1 MRSYEQFII
10 DRVFPVL
17 WLKNQLIK
25 AQHYSLDEEINTDAL
40 KPIRNPFKIDQWKNA
55 AWEEADRK
63 EAVIK
68 IIVKDRVEIWTEL
81 SGFDQSPE
89 SSGWLGRGACLWTLK
104 SNEAGIYG

>member
-1 MRSYEQFII
+1 M
-10 DRVFPVL
+10 L

-55 AWEEADRK
+55 SWEEGDKK
-63 EAVIK
+63 EALIETM
-68 IIVKDRVEIWTEL
+68 VKERVEIWTEL
-81 SGFDQSPE
+81 SGFDQSPD
-89 SSGWLGRGACLWTLK
+89 SLGAGWLGRGACLRTLK